1 MNLIFYKERKINQYD
16 QKHDM
21 TENSVEREYGKS
33 ICKYKYLLLKG
44 SLEMQVSFLGS
55 VLVEEEGG
63 VLTEREREKEKF

>member
-1 MNLIFYKERKINQYD
+1 MSEK
-16 QKHDM
+16 
-21 TENSVEREYGKS
+21 SVEREYAKS